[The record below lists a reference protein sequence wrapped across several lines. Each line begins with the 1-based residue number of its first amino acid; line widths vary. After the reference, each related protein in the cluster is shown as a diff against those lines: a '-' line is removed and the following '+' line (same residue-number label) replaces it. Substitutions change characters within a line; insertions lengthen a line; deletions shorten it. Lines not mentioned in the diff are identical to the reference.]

1 MCTSCNHGPNSTFPQ
16 CEPADIRN
24 RERENEKETSTL
36 NPFWVSIV
44 SVALLFCCDLMLC
57 PWCHLPLWLGQT
69 FSVKITFS
77 VPLLLCVL
85 QEAREG
91 LREAMAKDVVT
102 LNAELSASHDEK
114 GSGKHGH
121 IPAIPDLDHHLLLST
136 PSLSAEMPML
146 LTMTSQGGT
155 WDFQKKIT
163 SLQYH
168 EYNVSHP
175 VLEDEDGDTLQNDTT
190 TF

>member
-1 MCTSCNHGPNSTFPQ
+1 
-16 CEPADIRN
+16 
-24 RERENEKETSTL
+24 
-36 NPFWVSIV
+36 
-44 SVALLFCCDLMLC
+44 MLC

-69 FSVKITFS
+69 FSVKINFS

-91 LREAMAKDVVT
+91 LREAMAKDAVT
-102 LNAELSASHDEK
+102 LNAELSASHNEK
-114 GSGKHGH
+114 GSEKHGH
-121 IPAIPDLDHHLLLST
+121 IAAIPDLDHHLLLST
-136 PSLSAEMPML
+136 PSLSAGMPML

-163 SLQYH
+163 SLRYH
-168 EYNVSHP
+168 EYNVSRP

-190 TF
+190 TFGTLSSGTFCCPISKPKTPYPDLNPEN